1 MFESRG
7 FFHLDNPFYIC
18 LKYYFWSFAVGGF
31 CPLSILFIGVSK
43 PIIIPSGISFLYM
56 SEKLYLSVKKWLGS
70 FSLWVC
76 FGLLKIK
83 ASNGRSVLKWCDYT
97 TFNYSLN
104 LGRFLIEFVGCL
116 PFSLIFLLFIVVF
129 FKFII
134 TWQIFPCNRVFIKE
148 D

>member
-1 MFESRG
+1 VLLASFIFVFLTSHITTLPTFHKLIRKYKNSIQFNAISQYFFLAVFESRG

-18 LKYYFWSFAVGGF
+18 LKYYFWSFAVGGG

-83 ASNGRSVLKWCDYT
+83 ASNGRSVLIW
-97 TFNYSLN
+97 
-104 LGRFLIEFVGCL
+104 
-116 PFSLIFLLFIVVF
+116 
-129 FKFII
+129 
-134 TWQIFPCNRVFIKE
+134 
-148 D
+148 